1 MPRNRDHNLGVGYE
15 IYRTGAGLIVV
26 VQEAIR
32 NKKKWAFA
40 FLIKTL
46 KQYLQLRRLSSRYL
60 GLAAVFSV
68 VVFILGGIATWYAID
83 TKRTSS
89 ARLELMGKVEIL
101 SKGIQNKISA
111 AELRLHDIFIS
122 GDDKKEVSPVPLL
135 EEARVLSEKL
145 SQINIPNRDYM
156 VEVVSRLRDELSS
169 YISLVG
175 DLLEKRK
182 DLNWLYPA
190 LPFINGSMLD
200 ANESFETA
208 IVTVLSDYKQSL
220 TDDYRQE
227 VFRRFYEA
235 NDLWRRIILNF
246 RAMLIRFSGLQ
257 NVPLG
262 ASAEEQNVYLL
273 YSELKNVLRSLSDMK
288 EKGLLSFQGEE
299 SVTQMLE
306 SSKDWMAGFEQIRN
320 MRLSV
325 YWRADVEY
333 LVNRIRPVQNS
344 VLAKLE
350 RLEEMAEAYS
360 RDDSN
365 VIENTITNLLT
376 QAWIFTLLTILFV
389 FMGYRMLHK
398 SILRPVADVS
408 QALWAESKGN
418 IPLQVTAGGTEEID
432 HLVEAFTAMRKQVN
446 ERQQALE
453 HQALHDALTGMPNRV
468 LLNDRLDHM
477 IGMAQRDR
485 EPITLMLLDLNGF
498 KEINDTLGH
507 QVGDL
512 VLQKVGERIKS
523 VIRVSDTLARLG
535 GDEFAIA
542 LGNTDEAGATEIA
555 NKLTTALL
563 QHIEVAGHKLQVGAS
578 TGIAMFPQHGNTARI
593 LIQRADIA
601 MYLAKRSRRP
611 FMFYNREQ
619 DTHNIGTLTLPA
631 DLDAALENDSLQLF
645 YQPKLELS
653 DRTVWGAEAL
663 LRWQHPRR
671 GWINPEDVV
680 ELAESTAQIHALTT
694 WVLDKAL
701 RDCKQW
707 HERGMMLNIAVNLS
721 PQNLHDP
728 DFVTVVRSKL
738 EKYSFPGKNLT
749 LELTENAFI
758 NDPAQAMHVIRSLRE
773 LEVGVAIDDFGTGF
787 SSLSYLKQLAV
798 NELKIDKVFVMNM
811 PKNDDDTIIVRSTIY
826 MAQNL
831 GLKVVAEGVENA
843 DSLVVLDQL
852 GCDLVQGYH
861 LGRPMPMSEFLTWL
875 ADWRGISDLPPVRGS
890 RHSAI

>member
-1 MPRNRDHNLGVGYE
+1 MRDPT
-15 IYRTGAGLIVV
+15 RKIVCV
-26 VQEAIR
+26 
-32 NKKKWAFA
+32 
-40 FLIKTL
+40 FLIKII
-46 KQYLQLRRLSSRYL
+46 KQYLQPRRLSSRYL
-60 GLAAVFSV
+60 GLAVVFSLAV
-68 VVFILGGIATWYAID
+68 IISGSVASWYAVY
-83 TKRTSS
+83 TKQGSS
-89 ARLELMGKVEIL
+89 KRLELMDTVEIL
-101 SKGIQNKISA
+101 SKGMQNKIAA
-111 AELRLHDIFIS
+111 AELRVHDIFLS
-122 GDDKKEVSPVPLL
+122 GDDRQETSPVPLL
-135 EEARVLSEKL
+135 DEARALSEKL
-145 SQINIPNRDYM
+145 SQMEIRNHEDMNR
-156 VEVVSRLRDELSS
+156 VVTELGNELST
-169 YISLVG
+169 YTRLVSE
-175 DLLEKRK
+175 LLDKRK

-200 ANESFETA
+200 DNETFETA
-208 IVTVLSDYKQSL
+208 IVLVLSDYKQSL

-227 VFRRFYEA
+227 VFRKFYEA

-262 ASAEEQNVYLL
+262 ASAEEQNVHLL
-273 YSELKNVLRSLSDMK
+273 YSELQTVLRALAEMK

-299 SVTQMLE
+299 SQTQMVE
-306 SSKDWMAGFEQIRN
+306 SSKSWMEGFEQIRN

-325 YWRADVEY
+325 YWRADVEF
-333 LVNRIRPVQNS
+333 LVTRIRPVQNKM
-344 VLAKLE
+344 LANLE

-360 RDDSN
+360 RDDN
-365 VIENTITNLLT
+365 NIIENTITNLLT
-376 QAWIFTLLTILFV
+376 QFWIFTLLTILFV
-389 FMGYRMLHK
+389 FMGYRMLQK
-398 SILRPVADVS
+398 IILQPVADVS
-408 QALWAESKGN
+408 LALWAESKGN
-418 IPLQVTAGGTEEID
+418 APIQVAARGTEEID
-432 HLVEAFTAMRKQVN
+432 HLVEAFTVMRRQVN

-468 LLNDRLDHM
+468 LLNDRLEHM
-477 IGMAQRDR
+477 IGMAQRNR

-512 VLQKVGERIKS
+512 VLQQVGERIKS

-542 LGNTDEAGATEIA
+542 LGNTDEAGATEAA
-555 NKLTTALL
+555 NKITSSLL
-563 QHIEVAGHKLQVGAS
+563 RHIEVAGHKLQVGAS
-578 TGIAMFPQHGNTARI
+578 TGIAMYPQHGNSARI
-593 LIQRADIA
+593 LIQRADVA

-619 DTHNIGTLTLPA
+619 DTHSIGTLTLPA
-631 DLDAALENDSLQLF
+631 DLDSALEENILQLF

-653 DRTVWGAEAL
+653 DRTIWGAEAL

-680 ELAESTAQIHALTT
+680 ELAESTAQIHALTA
-694 WVLDKAL
+694 WVLDRSL
-701 RDCKQW
+701 RDCKLW
-707 HERGMMLNIAVNLS
+707 HEQGLMLNIAVNLS

-728 DFVTVVRSKL
+728 DFVNVVKSKL
-738 EKYSFPGKNLT
+738 DKYNFPGKNLT

-758 NDPAQAMHVIRSLRE
+758 NDPAQAVQVIRSLRE

-798 NELKIDKVFVMNM
+798 NELKIDKIFVMNI
-811 PKNDDDTIIVRSTIY
+811 PKNEDDTIIVRSTIY

-831 GLKVVAEGVENA
+831 GLKVVAEGVENVE
-843 DSLVVLDQL
+843 SLMLLDQL

-861 LGRPMPMSEFLTWL
+861 LGRPMPFTEFLTWVSG
-875 ADWRGISDLPPVRGS
+875 WRGLSDLPLARGI
-890 RHSAI
+890 RNTAI